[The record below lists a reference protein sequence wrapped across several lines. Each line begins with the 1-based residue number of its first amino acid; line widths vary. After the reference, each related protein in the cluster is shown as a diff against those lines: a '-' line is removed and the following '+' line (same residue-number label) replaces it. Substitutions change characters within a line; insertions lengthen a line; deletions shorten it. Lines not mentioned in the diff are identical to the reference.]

1 MSKYYQQAEQLV
13 QRVVEDLQKLL
24 PHDGEDI
31 SFYNLSAVDT
41 SILNLVK
48 VRTLLGCAERDS
60 TSNIIKEKSDEEN
73 SPRQSEHVSLPITL
87 RKSQ

>member
-48 VRTLLGCAERDS
+48 VRTLLGCANV
-60 TSNIIKEKSDEEN
+60 TAPVI
-73 SPRQSEHVSLPITL
+73 
-87 RKSQ
+87 